1 MADYLGAH
9 VPLGK
14 KITCVYFSA
23 KSVVVSCKL
32 FLDLLV
38 FWGDI
43 KRTILVVK
51 TAHFPQEM
59 VLSCLKY
66 FLGQKSS
73 LLIQYHTEK

>member
-1 MADYLGAH
+1 MGAH
-9 VPLGK
+9 VPLE
-14 KITCVYFSA
+14 KITCVYFSVK
-23 KSVVVSCKL
+23 KSVVVSCRL

-43 KRTILVVK
+43 KRTILAVK

-59 VLSCLKY
+59 VLSYLKY